1 MAAEHALFAFRPA
14 VRALAATCAPTRML
28 AVQVSARVYRAPC
41 TPITVRTLSSF
52 KDRKDKI
59 MNSAQEKFTG
69 LHESQKNLQKSE
81 VRLMRDSPGVIADDF
96 VPIPPE
102 HRSSIVSVKGLGE
115 RWNAMKKIARATFS
129 IGSIKRLDKEFKPI
143 EFAEFAQTQFISA
156 QEALARD
163 DKTTLREIVTDTA
176 FLALRKEFRQHTWK
190 LESVV
195 ERPRIVHATMISLG
209 DKKNLMAQVTVRLHL
224 RQILALR
231 DVAGRVI
238 KGSETQPKNVVDF
251 LVRKHDRCFLQFC
264 AAKHN
269 PRVWLQV
276 LERHISLPNSKWKIA
291 GKVFPEFMKPVT
303 PASSPAS

>member
-224 RQILALR
+224 RQVRSVRVFRRYFPLTHTLASTRTLCLSPLLTLSLSVFLLVIILLADLGSTRRCWPCYQGLR
-231 DVAGRVI
+231 DSAQECCRL
-238 KGSETQPKNVVDF
+238 F
-251 LVRKHDRCFLQFC
+251 
-264 AAKHN
+264 
-269 PRVWLQV
+269 
-276 LERHISLPNSKWKIA
+276 
-291 GKVFPEFMKPVT
+291 
-303 PASSPAS
+303 SS